1 MIILRAFPL
10 SFSIL
15 WRFIIVLP
23 FLLIF
28 LILYVLLSVFWGIF
42 AILISPLLTI
52 GIILAMTFVM
62 AMIPMMVGTRLG
74 LEAKGEAVEGSYAN
88 LFLPSLGYGAFEAV
102 AKLIVTFGAAGLLV
116 LFSGGGSAIEV
127 TELAAGSLAEPFP
140 DFTANG
146 EISGSGWLFLVT
158 SLIFV
163 LMRAALLPA
172 YAGGAA
178 GRDPNGQFHT
188 PFSGTGSGFLSLVLL
203 IIIIYL
209 LGFLAIPAAFVIAM
223 QFGLSEVIMARF
235 MELSVMLDTGGS
247 YSFAPIDAIAAG
259 IIIVYMLWLFS
270 LQCAGAVLV
279 YERRREAHEADIAY
293 NPPVE
298 RMDSEELREMVRSR
312 MPQRKY

>member
-15 WRFIIVLP
+15 WRFLIVLP
-23 FLLIF
+23 FLLVF
-28 LILYVLLSVFWGIF
+28 LVLYVLLSVFWGFF
-42 AILISPLLTI
+42 AALISPLIAI

-74 LEAKGEAVEGSYAN
+74 LQARGEAVDGSYVN

-102 AKLIVTFGAAGLLV
+102 TKLIVTFGAAGLLV
-116 LFSGGGSAIEV
+116 LFSGGGSATEV
-127 TELAAGSLAEPFP
+127 TELAAGAVDPFS
-140 DFTANG
+140 DLTLDG
-146 EISGSGWLFLVT
+146 GVSGSGWLFLAT

-172 YAGGAA
+172 FAGGAA

-188 PFSGTGSGFLSLVLL
+188 PFSGVGSGFIWLVLL

-209 LGFLAIPAAFVIAM
+209 LGFLAIPAAFIIAT
-223 QFGLSEVIMARF
+223 QFGLSEVIMARV
-235 MELSVMLDTGGS
+235 MEFSVMLDAGGS
-247 YSFAPIDAIAAG
+247 YSFAPIDAIMAG
-259 IIIVYMLWLFS
+259 IIIVYLLWLFS
-270 LQCAGAVLV
+270 MQCAGAVLV
-279 YERRREAHEADIAY
+279 YERRREAHEAELAY

-298 RMDSEELREMVRSR
+298 RMDPDDLREMVRSR